1 VRVALAQI
9 APRLG
14 RLDENVAQVLAKA
27 ALARKRGAQLAL
39 FPELALSGYFL
50 KDLVP
55 EVALSARH
63 PALKQLAAASKGM
76 DLAVG
81 GVWED
86 ARHCFSNA
94 LLLFRQGRLAAV
106 HAKAYLPTYGMF
118 DEARYFAPGDGPTL
132 AGTALGT
139 AGLLVC
145 EDAWHAVMPLA
156 AALGGAS
163 VLLVA
168 SSSPARGLLKGRA
181 PGGLAIA
188 RDWQAL
194 LSAWALSLGVSVL
207 FCNRAGFEDGV
218 GFWGGSMALGP
229 DGSLLAQA
237 RFLEPDLLLAD
248 LDARGGRRARMASPL
263 LRDERLDMDVRLLAG
278 LAGFQ
283 LAPQARPKKKGRA

>member
-9 APRLG
+9 TPGLG
-14 RLDENVAQVLAKA
+14 RLDENLRQVLATA
-27 ALARKRGAQLAL
+27 AVAKKKGARLVL

-55 EVALSARH
+55 EVALHARH
-63 PALKQLAAASKGM
+63 PALKALCAASRGV

-86 ARHCFSNA
+86 PQHRFSNA
-94 LLLFRQGRLAAV
+94 LLLFRKGRLAAV
-106 HAKAYLPTYGMF
+106 HAKSYLPTYGMF
-118 DEARYFAPGDGPTL
+118 DEARYFAAGEGPTL

-145 EDAWHAVMPLA
+145 EDAWHAVMPLT
-156 AALGGAS
+156 AALGGAG

-168 SSSPARGLLKGRA
+168 SSSPARGLLQGRV
-181 PGGLAIA
+181 PGGLGIA
-188 RDWQAL
+188 RDWQTL
-194 LSAWALSLGVSVL
+194 LSAWAISLGVNVL
-207 FCNRAGFEDGV
+207 FCNRAGFEEGV

-229 DGSLLAQA
+229 DGALLGQA
-237 RFLEPDLLLAD
+237 RFLQPDLLLVD
-248 LDARGGRRARMASPL
+248 LDAAAGRRARMASPL

-278 LAGFQ
+278 LAGFH
-283 LAPQARPKKKGRA
+283 LAPGAKAKKGRA

>member
-14 RLDENVAQVLAKA
+14 RLDENVGQVLAQA
-27 ALARKRGAQLAL
+27 ALARKKGAKLAL

-55 EVALSARH
+55 EVALNARH
-63 PALKQLAAASKGM
+63 PALKQLAAASKGL

-86 ARHCFSNA
+86 AHHRFSNA
-94 LLLFRQGRLAAV
+94 LLLFRNGKLEAV

-118 DEARYFAPGDGPTL
+118 DEARYFAPGEGPTV
-132 AGTALGT
+132 AECALGK

-163 VLLVA
+163 VLLVG
-168 SSSPARGLLKGRA
+168 SSSPARGLLQGKA
-181 PGGLAIA
+181 PGGLGIA
-188 RDWQAL
+188 RDWQTL
-194 LSAWALSLGVSVL
+194 LSAWAISLGVSVL

-237 RFLEPDLLLAD
+237 RILEPDLLVAD
-248 LDARGGRRARMASPL
+248 LDSSGGRRARMASPL

-283 LAPQARPKKKGRA
+283 LAPGVKVKKGRA